1 MVLFWIFVVLVSFGL
16 IIYGLQI
23 VAVRLAL
30 SPAEKREGHPVLSQS
45 CPPISVIKPLKG
57 LEDNLFGNLESFCV
71 QDYPEYEVIFSLQ
84 DENDPA
90 YKVVRKVKEKF
101 PDKATSIVVERCHH
115 GFNPKVNNLF
125 PAYGHSKYPIILIS
139 DSNVMVDPDYLRT
152 IAKPMENPEV
162 GLVCNLIKG
171 IGGKTIGS
179 IFENLHLNSFILG
192 NICFLDKY
200 LRIPCVVGKS
210 MLMRKKDL
218 EAAGG
223 LASVKD
229 VLAEDHFIGEKIRAQ
244 NQRVVISNYLI
255 NNVNEYWNLRKFINR
270 HVRWG
275 KMRWK
280 IGGMRYLLELTVNP
294 VFVACL
300 LLLLLGPTEKSLSI
314 LALACL
320 IKIIGDFYLGRRIAT
335 SIHPLVYL
343 LSPIKDLVM
352 GVLWFVPLADDTVVW
367 RGNRYV
373 MGKDTR
379 LSLYPERKAVWK
391 TRIVDGIKAKI
402 AW

>member
-1 MVLFWIFVVLVSFGL
+1 MLLFWILGVVILFGL

-30 SPAEKREGHPVLSQS
+30 SPARNRKGNSILSQS

-101 PDKATSIVVERCHH
+101 PDKPISIVIERCHQ

-125 PAYGHSKYPIILIS
+125 SAYRLSRYPMILIS
-139 DSNVMVDPDYLRT
+139 DSNVMVDPYYLRT
-152 IAKPMENPEV
+152 IAKPMDNPEV

-210 MLMRKKDL
+210 MLMRKSDM
-218 EAAGG
+218 EAVGG

-229 VLAEDHFIGEKIRAQ
+229 VLAEDHFIGEKIRGQ

-255 NNVNEYWNLRKFINR
+255 NNVNEYWNLRKFVNR

-280 IGGMRYLLELTVNP
+280 IGGVKYLLELTVNP
-294 VFVACL
+294 VFTACL
-300 LLLLLGPTEKSLSI
+300 PLLLFGLTEKTISVLT
-314 LALACL
+314 LVCL
-320 IKIIGDFYLGRRIAT
+320 IKIIGDFYLGK
-335 SIHPLVYL
+335 SISTPTHPLLYL
-343 LSPIKDLVM
+343 LSPIKDLLM

-367 RGNRYV
+367 RGNRYR
-373 MGKDTR
+373 MGNDTR
-379 LSLYPERKAVWK
+379 LSLCPERGREWK
-391 TRIVDGIKAKI
+391 YRIVEEIKAKL
-402 AW
+402 A

>member
-1 MVLFWIFVVLVSFGL
+1 IFVVLVFFGL
-16 IIYGLQI
+16 VLYGFQI
-23 VAVRLAL
+23 VAVRSTL
-30 SPAEKREGHPVLSQS
+30 SSSGNRKDHSNPSPSF
-45 CPPISVIKPLKG
+45 PPISILKPLKG

-90 YKVVRKVKEKF
+90 YKVVRKVKDKF
-101 PDKATSIVVERCHH
+101 PDKPISIVVERCHH

-125 PAYGHSKYPIILIS
+125 PAYRHSKYPIILIS
-139 DSNVMVDPDYLRT
+139 DSNVMVDPYYLRT
-152 IAKPMENPEV
+152 IVKPMDNPDV

-171 IGGKTIGS
+171 IGGKTLGS

-192 NICFLDKY
+192 NICFLDRY
-200 LRIPCVVGKS
+200 LGIPCVVGKS
-210 MLMRKKDL
+210 MLMRKTDL
-218 EAAGG
+218 EAVGG
-223 LASVKD
+223 LTSVKD
-229 VLAEDHFIGEKIRAQ
+229 VLAEDHFIGEKIRGQ
-244 NQRVVISNYLI
+244 KQRVVISNYLI

-280 IGGMRYLLELTVNP
+280 IGGVKYLLELTINP
-294 VFVACL
+294 VFTACL
-300 LLLLLGPTEKSLSI
+300 PLLLWGPTEKTLSI
-314 LALACL
+314 LALVCL
-320 IKIIGDFYLGRRIAT
+320 IKIIGDFYLGR
-335 SIHPLVYL
+335 SISTPTHPLVYL
-343 LSPIKDLVM
+343 LSPIKDLLM

-367 RGNRYV
+367 RGNRYL

-379 LSLYPERKAVWK
+379 LSLCPERGGAWK
-391 TRIVDGIKAKI
+391 TRIMEGIKAKI

>member
-1 MVLFWIFVVLVSFGL
+1 MVLFWIFGAMTLWGLV
-16 IIYGLQI
+16 IYILQI
-23 VAVRLAL
+23 VAVRSAL
-30 SPAEKREGHPVLSQS
+30 SPTRNREAHMILSQS
-45 CPPISVIKPLKG
+45 YPPISVIKPLKG

-90 YKVVRKVKEKF
+90 YKVARKVKEKF
-101 PDKATSIVVERCHH
+101 PDKPISIVVERCHH

-125 PAYGHSKYPIILIS
+125 LAYRHSKYPTILIS
-139 DSNVMVDPDYLRT
+139 DSNVMVDPYYLRT
-152 IAKPMENPEV
+152 IVKPMDNPEV

-210 MLMRKKDL
+210 MLMRKSDL
-218 EAAGG
+218 EAIGG
-223 LASVKD
+223 LGSVKD
-229 VLAEDHFIGEKIRAQ
+229 ILAEDHFIGEKIRGQ
-244 NQRVVISNYLI
+244 KQRVVISNYLI
-255 NNVNEYWNLRKFINR
+255 NNVNEYWNLKKFINR

-280 IGGMRYLLELTVNP
+280 IGGMKYFLELTINP
-294 VFVACL
+294 VFTAFLFL
-300 LLLLLGPTEKSLSI
+300 LLFGPTEKSLSF
-314 LALACL
+314 LALVSM
-320 IKIIGDFYLGRRIAT
+320 IKITGDFYLGRNLST
-335 SIHPLVYL
+335 PMHPLLYL
-343 LSPIKDLVM
+343 LSPIKDLLI
-352 GVLWFVPLADDTVVW
+352 GLLWFAPLADDTVIW
-367 RGNRYV
+367 RGNRYR

-379 LSLYPERKAVWK
+379 LSLCPERGREWK
-391 TRIVDGIKAKI
+391 YRIVEGIKAKL

>member
-1 MVLFWIFVVLVSFGL
+1 MVLFWIFGVVILWGL
-16 IIYGLQI
+16 IIYALQI
-23 VAVRLAL
+23 IAVRSTL
-30 SPAEKREGHPVLSQS
+30 SLRDNPDGRAIPSQS
-45 CPPISVIKPLKG
+45 FPPISILKPLKG

-71 QDYPEYEVIFSLQ
+71 QDYPEYEIIFSLQ

-90 YKVVRKVKEKF
+90 CKVARKVKEKF
-101 PDKATSIVVERCHH
+101 ADKPISIVIERCRH

-125 PAYGHSKYPIILIS
+125 SAYQLPRYPMILIS
-139 DSNVMVDPDYLRT
+139 DSNVMVDPYYLRT
-152 IAKPMENPEV
+152 IVKPMENPQV

-210 MLMRKKDL
+210 MLMRRSDL
-218 EAAGG
+218 EAIGG
-223 LASVKD
+223 LSSVKD
-229 VLAEDHFIGEKIRAQ
+229 ILAEDHFIGEKIRGQ
-244 NQRVVISNYLI
+244 KQRVVISNYLI

-280 IGGMRYLLELTVNP
+280 IGGMKYLLELTINP
-294 VFVACL
+294 VFTACL
-300 LLLLLGPTEKSLSI
+300 PLLLFGPTEKTLSL
-314 LALACL
+314 LTLVCL
-320 IKIIGDFYLGRRIAT
+320 MKITGDFYLGR
-335 SIHPLVYL
+335 SISRPMHPFFYL
-343 LSPIKDLVM
+343 LSPMKDLLI
-352 GVLWFVPLADDTVVW
+352 GLIWFVPFADDTVVW
-367 RGNRYV
+367 RGNRYL

-379 LSLYPERKAVWK
+379 LSLCPERGGEWK
-391 TRIVDGIKAKI
+391 HRIMEGIKAKL

>member
-1 MVLFWIFVVLVSFGL
+1 MALFWILGVVILWGLV
-16 IIYGLQI
+16 IYFLQI
-23 VAVRLAL
+23 IAVRSAL
-30 SPAEKREGHPVLSQS
+30 SPTKNGERHAILPQS
-45 CPPISVIKPLKG
+45 FPPISVIKPLKG

-90 YKVVRKVKEKF
+90 YKVARKVKEKF
-101 PDKATSIVVERCHH
+101 ADIPISIVIERCHH

-125 PAYGHSKYPIILIS
+125 PAYRHSKYPTVLIS
-139 DSNVMVDPDYLRT
+139 DSNVMVDPYYLRT
-152 IAKPMENPEV
+152 IVKPMDNPEV

-192 NICFLDKY
+192 NICFLNKY

-210 MLMRKKDL
+210 MLMRKSDL
-218 EAAGG
+218 EAIGG
-223 LASVKD
+223 LGSVKD
-229 VLAEDHFIGEKIRAQ
+229 VLAEDHFIGEKIRGQ
-244 NQRVVISNYLI
+244 KQRVVISNYLI

-280 IGGMRYLLELTVNP
+280 IGGIKYFLELTTNP
-294 VFVACL
+294 VFTACL
-300 LLLLLGPTEKSLSI
+300 PLLLLGPTEKTLSV
-314 LALACL
+314 LTLVCL
-320 IKIIGDFYLGRRIAT
+320 IKIIGDFYLGR
-335 SIHPLVYL
+335 SISRPMHPFLYL
-343 LSPIKDLVM
+343 LAPMKDLLI
-352 GVLWFVPLADDTVVW
+352 GLIWIVPLMDDTVVW
-367 RGNRYV
+367 RGHRYL

-379 LSLYPERKAVWK
+379 LSLCSEKGGEWK
-391 TRIVDGIKAKI
+391 YRIMEGIKAKL

>member
-1 MVLFWIFVVLVSFGL
+1 MVLFWVLVALVSFGL
-16 IIYGLQI
+16 MIYGLQI

-30 SPAEKREGHPVLSQS
+30 SPARNRERYPILSQS

-101 PDKATSIVVERCHH
+101 PDKPISIVVERCHH

-125 PAYGHSKYPIILIS
+125 SAYRHSRYSMILIS
-139 DSNVMVDPDYLRT
+139 DSNVMVDPHYLRT
-152 IAKPMENPEV
+152 IAKPMDDPEV

-171 IGGKTIGS
+171 VGGKTIGS

-210 MLMRKKDL
+210 MLMRKSDL
-218 EAAGG
+218 EAVGG

-229 VLAEDHFIGEKIRAQ
+229 VLAEDHFIGEKIRGQ
-244 NQRVVISNYLI
+244 KQRVVISNYLI
-255 NNVNEYWNLRKFINR
+255 HNVNEYWNLRKFINR

-280 IGGMRYLLELTVNP
+280 IGGMRYLLELTINP
-294 VFVACL
+294 VFIACL
-300 LLLLLGPTEKSLSI
+300 PLLLLGPTEKSLFV
-314 LALACL
+314 LALVCL
-320 IKIIGDFYLGRRIAT
+320 IKILGDFYLGR
-335 SIHPLVYL
+335 SISTPTHPLLYL
-343 LSPIKDLVM
+343 LSPIKDVLM
-352 GVLWFVPLADDTVVW
+352 GVLWFVPLTDDTVVW

-379 LSLYPERKAVWK
+379 LSLCPERKAVWK

>member
-1 MVLFWIFVVLVSFGL
+1 MVLFWIFGVVTLWGL
-16 IIYGLQI
+16 IIYVLQVI
-23 VAVRLAL
+23 AVRSAL
-30 SPAEKREGHPVLSQS
+30 SPTGNRKKQAILSQS
-45 CPPISVIKPLKG
+45 YPPISVIKPLKG

-90 YKVVRKVKEKF
+90 FKVARKIMEKF
-101 PDKATSIVVERCHH
+101 ANKPVSIIIERCHH

-125 PAYGHSKYPIILIS
+125 SAYRHSKYPTILIS
-139 DSNVMVDPDYLRT
+139 DSNVMVDPYYLRT
-152 IAKPMENPEV
+152 IVKPMDNPEV

-218 EAAGG
+218 EAIGG

-229 VLAEDHFIGEKIRAQ
+229 VLAEDHFIGEKIRGQ
-244 NQRVVISNYLI
+244 KQRVVISNYLI

-280 IGGMRYLLELTVNP
+280 IGGVKYLLELTINP
-294 VFVACL
+294 VFTAFL
-300 LLLLLGPTEKSLSI
+300 PLLLLGPTEETLF
-314 LALACL
+314 LPALVCL
-320 IKIIGDFYLGRRIAT
+320 MKITGDFYLGR
-335 SIHPLVYL
+335 SISRPMHPFIYL
-343 LSPIKDLVM
+343 LSPIKDLLI
-352 GVLWFVPLADDTVVW
+352 GLIWFVPFADDTVVW
-367 RGNRYV
+367 RGNRYL

-379 LSLYPERKAVWK
+379 LSLCPERRGEWK
-391 TRIVDGIKAKI
+391 YRVMEGIKAKL

>member
-1 MVLFWIFVVLVSFGL
+1 MALFWIFGLVTLWGL
-16 IIYGLQI
+16 IIYVLQI
-23 VAVRLAL
+23 LAVRSAL
-30 SPAEKREGHPVLSQS
+30 SPKGNREGHAIPSQS
-45 CPPISVIKPLKG
+45 YPPISIIKPLKG
-57 LEDNLFGNLESFCV
+57 LEDNLFGNLESFCL

-101 PDKATSIVVERCHH
+101 ADKPISIVIERCRH

-125 PAYGHSKYPIILIS
+125 PAYRRSKYPTILIS
-139 DSNVMVDPDYLRT
+139 DSNVMVDPYYLRT
-152 IAKPMENPEV
+152 IVKPMDSPEV

-171 IGGKTIGS
+171 TGGKTIGS

-210 MLMRKKDL
+210 MLMRKSDL
-218 EAAGG
+218 EAIGG
-223 LASVKD
+223 LGSVKD
-229 VLAEDHFIGEKIRAQ
+229 ILAEDHFIGEKIRGQ
-244 NQRVVISNYLI
+244 KQRVVISNYLI

-280 IGGMRYLLELTVNP
+280 IGGMKYLLELTINP
-294 VFVACL
+294 VLMAFL
-300 LLLLLGPTEKSLSI
+300 PLLLLGPTDKTLSL
-314 LALACL
+314 LTLVCL
-320 IKIIGDFYLGRRIAT
+320 MKIAGDFYLGRSLSRPM
-335 SIHPLVYL
+335 HPFFYL
-343 LSPIKDLVM
+343 LSPIKDLLI
-352 GVLWFVPLADDTVVW
+352 GLIWFVPFADDTVVW
-367 RGNRYV
+367 RGNRYL

-379 LSLYPERKAVWK
+379 LSLCPERGGELKY
-391 TRIVDGIKAKI
+391 RIMEGIKAKL

>member
-1 MVLFWIFVVLVSFGL
+1 MVFSWVFGGVILWGL
-16 IIYGLQI
+16 IIYVLQI
-23 VAVRLAL
+23 VAVRSTL
-30 SPAEKREGHPVLSQS
+30 STARNQEGHAVLPQS
-45 CPPISVIKPLKG
+45 FPPISILKPLRG
-57 LEDNLFGNLESFCV
+57 LEDNLFGNLESFCI

-101 PDKATSIVVERCHH
+101 ADKPISIVIERCHH

-125 PAYGHSKYPIILIS
+125 SAYQHSKYPTILIS
-139 DSNVMVDPDYLRT
+139 DSNVLVDPYYLRT
-152 IAKPMENPEV
+152 IAKPMDDPDV

-210 MLMRKKDL
+210 MLMRKSDL
-218 EAAGG
+218 EAIGG
-223 LASVKD
+223 LGSVKD
-229 VLAEDHFIGEKIRAQ
+229 ILAEDHFIGERIRGQ
-244 NQRVVISNYLI
+244 KQRVVISNYLI
-255 NNVNEYWNLRKFINR
+255 HNVNEYWNLQKFINR

-280 IGGMRYLLELTVNP
+280 IGGMNYLLELTINP
-294 VFVACL
+294 VFIAFL
-300 LLLLLGPTEKSLSI
+300 PLLLLGPTEKTLSM
-314 LALACL
+314 LTLVCL
-320 IKIIGDFYLGRRIAT
+320 MKITGDFYLGRTIARPV
-335 SIHPLVYL
+335 HPFFYL
-343 LSPIKDLVM
+343 LSPIKDLLI
-352 GVLWFVPLADDTVVW
+352 GLIWFVPFADDTVVW
-367 RGNRYV
+367 RGNRYL

-379 LSLYPERKAVWK
+379 LSLYPEKRGEWK
-391 TRIVDGIKAKI
+391 DRIMEGIKTKL

>member
-1 MVLFWIFVVLVSFGL
+1 MVLFWIFGVVSLWGL
-16 IIYGLQI
+16 IIYVLQI
-23 VAVRLAL
+23 IAVRSAL
-30 SPAEKREGHPVLSQS
+30 SPARNREGHAIPSLSY
-45 CPPISVIKPLKG
+45 PPISIIKPLKG
-57 LEDNLFGNLESFCV
+57 LEDNLFGNLESFCL

-101 PDKATSIVVERCHH
+101 SDKSISIVIERCHH

-125 PAYGHSKYPIILIS
+125 PAYRHSKYPTILIS
-139 DSNVMVDPDYLRT
+139 DSNVMVDPYYLRT
-152 IAKPMENPEV
+152 IVKPMDSPEV

-210 MLMRKKDL
+210 MLMRKSDL
-218 EAAGG
+218 EAIGG
-223 LASVKD
+223 LGSVKD
-229 VLAEDHFIGEKIRAQ
+229 ILAEDHFIGEKIRGQ
-244 NQRVVISNYLI
+244 KQRVVISNYLI

-280 IGGMRYLLELTVNP
+280 IGGMKYLLELTINP
-294 VFVACL
+294 VFTACL
-300 LLLLLGPTEKSLSI
+300 PLLLLGPTEKTLSL
-314 LALACL
+314 LTLVCL
-320 IKIIGDFYLGRRIAT
+320 MKITGDFYLGR
-335 SIHPLVYL
+335 SISRPMHPFFYL
-343 LSPIKDLVM
+343 LSPMKDLLI
-352 GVLWFVPLADDTVVW
+352 GLIWFVPFADDTVVW
-367 RGNRYV
+367 RGNRYL
-373 MGKDTR
+373 MGKDTK
-379 LSLYPERKAVWK
+379 LSLCPERGGEWK
-391 TRIVDGIKAKI
+391 YRIMEGIKAKL

>member
-1 MVLFWIFVVLVSFGL
+1 MALFWILGVVILWGL
-16 IIYGLQI
+16 IIYTLQI

-30 SPAEKREGHPVLSQS
+30 SPTRKREGHPILSQS
-45 CPPISVIKPLKG
+45 YPPISVIKPLKG
-57 LEDNLFGNLESFCV
+57 LEDNLFGNLESFCG
-71 QDYPEYEVIFSLQ
+71 QDYPEYELIFSLQ

-90 YKVVRKVKEKF
+90 YKVARKVKEKF
-101 PDKATSIVVERCHH
+101 ADKPISIIIERCHH
-115 GFNPKVNNLF
+115 GFNPKVNNLLS
-125 PAYGHSKYPIILIS
+125 AYRHSKYPTILIS
-139 DSNVMVDPDYLRT
+139 DSNVMVDPYYLRT
-152 IAKPMENPEV
+152 IVKPMDNPQV
-162 GLVCNLIKG
+162 GLVCNLIRG

-210 MLMRKKDL
+210 MLMRKSDL
-218 EAAGG
+218 EALGG

-229 VLAEDHFIGEKIRAQ
+229 VLAEDHFIGEKIRGQ

-280 IGGMRYLLELTVNP
+280 IGGMKYLLELTINP
-294 VFVACL
+294 VFTACL
-300 LLLLLGPTEKSLSI
+300 PLLLLGPTEKTLSL
-314 LALACL
+314 LALVCL
-320 IKIIGDFYLGRRIAT
+320 IKIIGDFYLGR
-335 SIHPLVYL
+335 SISTPMHPLVYL
-343 LSPIKDLVM
+343 LSPMKDLLI
-352 GVLWFVPLADDTVVW
+352 GLIWFLPFADDTVVW

-373 MGKDTR
+373 MAKDTR
-379 LSLYPERKAVWK
+379 LYPCPESGKWK
-391 TRIVDGIKAKI
+391 YRIMEGIKAKL

>member
-1 MVLFWIFVVLVSFGL
+1 MVLFWIFVVLVFLGL
-16 IIYGLQI
+16 IIYALQI
-23 VAVRLAL
+23 VAVRSTL
-30 SPAEKREGHPVLSQS
+30 SPSGNRKIASNPSQTF
-45 CPPISVIKPLKG
+45 PPISILKPLKG
-57 LEDNLFGNLESFCV
+57 LEDNLFGNLESFCL

-90 YKVVRKVKEKF
+90 FKVARKIIEKF
-101 PDKATSIVVERCHH
+101 VDKPISIVVDRCHH
-115 GFNPKVNNLF
+115 GFNPKVSNLF
-125 PAYGHSKYPIILIS
+125 SPYRHSKYPTILIS
-139 DSNVMVDPDYLRT
+139 DSNVMVDPYYLRT
-152 IAKPMENPEV
+152 IVKPIENPEV

-192 NICFLDKY
+192 NVCFLDRY

-210 MLMRKKDL
+210 MLMRKSDL
-218 EAAGG
+218 EAIGG

-229 VLAEDHFIGEKIRAQ
+229 VLAEDHFIGEKIKGQ

-280 IGGMRYLLELTVNP
+280 IGGMKYLLELTINP
-294 VFVACL
+294 VFIAFLPLFLFGLTEKTL
-300 LLLLLGPTEKSLSI
+300 LLLFS
-314 LALACL
+314 ACL
-320 IKIIGDFYLGRRIAT
+320 IKIIGDYYLGRSIST
-335 SIHPLVYL
+335 TIHPCLYL
-343 LSPIKDLVM
+343 LSPIKDLLI
-352 GVLWFVPLADDTVVW
+352 GLLWFAPLADDTVVW

-379 LSLYPERKAVWK
+379 LSLCPERGREWK
-391 TRIVDGIKAKI
+391 YRIMEGIKAKL